1 MTGAA
6 WALLAVAL
14 VVAAADWFSVA
25 ATIRWLEYV
34 TKPGFML
41 ALIVLAIVI
50 RPVNQTERVFFV
62 VALAWGLISDVFLM
76 LPRDL
81 FLAGLAAA
89 LVEHLAYIGGFG
101 TRWLSLGLAILAI
114 LIVLGS
120 AALVFPPIQRALK
133 HQHPRLVRPVIVY
146 LCVFAFMVT
155 SAGGTGSLLALA
167 GALLFFYSD
176 AILAWNRFVK
186 PLPFGRVVNIV
197 PYHVGQAL
205 LVVSLVS

>member
-6 WALLAVAL
+6 WAFLAIAL

-25 ATIRWLEYV
+25 ASIRWLEYV

-41 ALIVLAIVI
+41 ALIALALALH
-50 RPVNQTERVFFV
+50 PANPAERILFV
-62 VALAWGLISDVFLM
+62 VALTFGLISDVFLM
-76 LPRDL
+76 LPQDL
-81 FLAGLAAA
+81 FLAGLGAAF
-89 LVEHLAYIGGFG
+89 VEHLVYISAFR
-101 TRWLSLGLAILAI
+101 TRALHVGHLLVAAVIALASVA
-114 LIVLGS
+114 V
-120 AALVFPPIQRALK
+120 VFPRIDRALRRE
-133 HQHPRLVRPVIVY
+133 HPRLVAPVIAYVA
-146 LCVFAFMVT
+146 VFVVMVA

-205 LVVSLVS
+205 LVASLVS

>member
-50 RPVNQTERVFFV
+50 RPVNQTERAFFV

-114 LIVLGS
+114 LIVLVS
-120 AALVFPPIQRALK
+120 AALFFPPIQRALE